1 MAVRQRQGTGP
12 LPKRILFVINSLA
25 GGGAERVM
33 ATLLRYS
40 GGRRDRYAMS
50 LALLDEE
57 PSAYAPPDWLPVHRL
72 DSGSSLTR
80 SARRLRALVRE
91 TRPNLVMSLLSRGHP
106 AACLAPAAPGRA
118 PCLGSGVTNRSY
130 LGVSV

>member
-50 LALLDEE
+50 LALLGEE
-57 PSAYAPPDWLPVHRL
+57 PSAYAPPDWMPVHRL

-80 SARRLRALVRE
+80 SARRLCALVRE
-91 TRPNLVMSLLSRGHP
+91 TRPDLVLSFLTRGRKSTRLNSSH
-106 AACLAPAAPGRA
+106 
-118 PCLGSGVTNRSY
+118 
-130 LGVSV
+130 